1 MLSQPPGETMVMKVT
16 FMTMGR
22 VFHEYFLETVTVCTP
37 ADSLPKVEKRAEP
50 LLQAWSHTKVPLS
63 HCGPLT

>member
-37 ADSLPKVEKRAEP
+37 ADSLPK
-50 LLQAWSHTKVPLS
+50 
-63 HCGPLT
+63 